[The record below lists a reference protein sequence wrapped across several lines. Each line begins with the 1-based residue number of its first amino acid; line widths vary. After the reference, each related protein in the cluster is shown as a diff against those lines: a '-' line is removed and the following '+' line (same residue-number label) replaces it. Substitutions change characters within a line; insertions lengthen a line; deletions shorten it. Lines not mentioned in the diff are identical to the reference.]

1 MEKDGMM
8 KVLKGQL
15 QELMRNEI
23 HLSTKISSDH
33 EDSLSFFGGNPFLP
47 ADFQWPRYTLDDDL
61 PLAFLGQ
68 LNLADIASHD
78 TENLLPQ
85 QGILSFFYEMDNM
98 EWGYS
103 PEMRDCFRVFYFPE
117 TGLLAPAAFPQD
129 LDEDYQLPRAPVSFT
144 CRKSL
149 PSWEEYADLVTEPLD
164 PQVLVDGTDSI
175 YNRVCQELLGYNRKD
190 GNKCKFLGYA
200 DVIQDSMQMECQLVS
215 AGFETGNGPV
225 PLDEG
230 QRQQM
235 KEASKDWILL
245 FQMDS
250 LPEGFFPQNEEFELV
265 FGDYGRLYFYIR
277 REDLAVRRFDG
288 CQLIMQC

>member
-23 HLSTKISSDH
+23 LLSTRNSSDGG
-33 EDSLSFFGGNPFLP
+33 DSLSFFGGNPFLP
-47 ADFQWPRYTLDDDL
+47 ADFQWPRYTRDDNL

-68 LNLADIASHD
+68 LNLADIASLD
-78 TENLLPQ
+78 SENLLPQ

-103 PEMRDCFRVFYFPE
+103 PEMRDCFRVFYFSEPA
-117 TGLLAPAAFPQD
+117 LLVSAAFPQD
-129 LDEDYQLPRAPVSFT
+129 LDEDYRLPRAPVSFT
-144 CRKSL
+144 SRKSL
-149 PSWEEYADLVTEPLD
+149 PSWEEYADLVAEPLD
-164 PQVLVDGTDSI
+164 PPMLVDGADSI
-175 YNRVCQELLGYNRKD
+175 YNKVCQELLGYDRQD
-190 GNKCKFLGYA
+190 GSKCKLLGYA
-200 DVIQDSMQMECQLVS
+200 NVIQDSMQMDCQLVS

-225 PLDEG
+225 SLDES

-235 KEASKDWILL
+235 KVASKDWILL

-250 LPEGFFPQNEEFELV
+250 LPEGSFPQDEDFELM
-265 FGDYGRLYFYIR
+265 FGDCGRLYFYIR
-277 REDLAVRRFDG
+277 RGDLAACRFDG
-288 CQLIMQC
+288 CQLVMQC